1 MSQPT
6 RRTMLKGIGAGAA
19 TAFVPLGMMGPAEA
33 AKIGAPES
41 PKLPGGIKTY
51 IRAYRNWSEAIQVDA
66 VWTAVPANAEEVV
79 LLANWAKANGYKI
92 RPRGQ
97 AHTWC
102 PITLSGEEKNYS
114 KVLLVDTR
122 NGLTKLQVKPGDKAH
137 VVVGTGISQ
146 EELLN
151 ALAQRGLGI
160 LHHPAPGD
168 ITVGG
173 MLAIGGHGTGIPA
186 QGEKLSPGHS
196 YGSISN
202 LVLELEAVVYD
213 KAAKK
218 YVLKRF
224 SRDDKQIGPLLVSL
238 GRSFIT
244 EVTLRVGPEQK
255 MRCQS
260 FMDVP
265 LSELL
270 AEPGSSGR
278 TAMSYLDQ
286 TGRIEIICFAH
297 TRHPW
302 LKVWSVAPDKPA
314 ESREVSGPFNYTFS
328 DQLSRGVLNI
338 ARSVTL
344 GAEGL
349 TPLMGSI
356 QWSAV
361 NSGLRRTKTSDIWGS
376 AKDLMMYIRPSTLRV
391 TANGY
396 AVLCERKN
404 IQRVLNDFYK
414 KYQALNDSYRWRL
427 RYPVNGPLEIRVVG
441 LDRPEDTGIPGA
453 AEALLSP
460 TRPAADHPEWDCAV
474 YFDVL
479 TLPGTRGAEQYYAE
493 MEQWMFAHYTGN
505 YARVRVEWSKGW
517 GYTSQSAWKNKGVLT
532 KKVPQSLTHPG
543 KKDSDYAAATAAL
556 RKMDPYNIFT
566 APLHQVLIGEDE
578 ILGEVKPVD
587 WIPPQG

>member
-1 MSQPT
+1 
-6 RRTMLKGIGAGAA
+6 MLKGMGAGAA
-19 TAFVPLGMMGPAEA
+19 ATFVPLGMMGPAEA
-33 AKIGAPES
+33 AKVHAPPS
-41 PKLPGGIKTY
+41 PELPGGIKTY
-51 IRAYRNWSEAIQVDA
+51 VRAYRNWSEDIQVDA
-66 VWTAVPANAEEVV
+66 VWTAVAGNAEEVA
-79 LLANWAKANGYKI
+79 LLANWAKDNNYKI
-92 RPRGQ
+92 RPRGH

-102 PITLSGEEKNYS
+102 PITLSGEEKNFS

-122 NGLTKLQVKPGDKAH
+122 NGLTKLQVNPGDNAS
-137 VVVGTGISQ
+137 VTAGTGISQ

-151 ALAQRGLGI
+151 ALAQQGLGI

-186 QGEKLSPGHS
+186 QGESRHPGHS

-213 KAAKK
+213 RATKK

-224 SRDDKQIGPLLVSL
+224 ARNDEKIGPLLVSL
-238 GRSFIT
+238 GRSFVT

-265 LSELL
+265 LSELM
-270 AEPGSSGR
+270 AAPGSKGR
-278 TAMSYLDQ
+278 TAMSYLDK
-286 TGRIEIICFAH
+286 TGRLEVICFPH

-302 LKVWSVAPDKPA
+302 LKVWSVSPEKPA
-314 ESREVSGPFNYTFS
+314 ESREVTGPFNYTFS
-328 DQLSRGVLNI
+328 DQLSRGVLNVAKSI
-338 ARSVTL
+338 TL

-361 NSGLRRTKTSDIWGS
+361 NSGLRKTKTTDIWGS

-404 IQRVLNDFYK
+404 IQKVLNDFYE
-414 KYQALNDSYRWRL
+414 KYESLNNSYRRRL

-441 LDRPEDTGIPGA
+441 LDRPEDVGVPGA
-453 AEALLSP
+453 ATALLSP

-479 TLPGTRGAEQYYAE
+479 TLPGTRGAEKYYAE
-493 MEQWMFAHYTGN
+493 LEQWMFSHYTGN

-517 GYTSQSAWKNKGVLT
+517 GYTSEAAWKNKDVLIN
-532 KKVPQSLTHPG
+532 KVPQSLTDPG
-543 KKDSDYAAATAAL
+543 HRVNSYRSAAVGL
-556 RKMDPYNIFT
+556 QRMDPYNIFT
-566 APLHQVLIGEDE
+566 APLHTVLVGEHGT
-578 ILGEVKPVD
+578 LGDTKPAD
-587 WIPPQG
+587 WVPPQG

>member
-1 MSQPT
+1 MPQPT
-6 RRTMLKGIGAGAA
+6 RRNVLKGMGAGAA
-19 TAFVPLGMMGPAEA
+19 AAFVPLGMMGPAEA
-33 AKIGAPES
+33 GKVGAPPS

-51 IRAYRNWSEAIQVDA
+51 VRAYRNWSEAIQVDA
-66 VWTAVPANAEEVV
+66 VWTAVPANAEEVA
-79 LLANWAKANGYKI
+79 LLANWAKDNNYKL
-92 RPRGQ
+92 RPRGH

-102 PITLSGEEKNYS
+102 PITLSGEERNFS
-114 KVLLVDTR
+114 KVLLIDTR
-122 NGLTKLQVKPGDKAH
+122 NGLTKLQVKPGGNAS
-137 VVVGTGISQ
+137 VTVGAGISQ

-186 QGEKLSPGHS
+186 QGEKREPGHS

-213 KAAKK
+213 RATKK

-224 SRDDKQIGPLLVSL
+224 ARNDKKIGPLLVSL
-238 GRSFIT
+238 GRGFIT

-265 LSELL
+265 LSELM
-270 AEPGSSGR
+270 AAPGSKGR
-278 TAMSYLDQ
+278 TAMSYLDK
-286 TGRIEIICFAH
+286 TGRLEIISFAH

-302 LKVWSVAPDKPA
+302 LKVWSLCPEKPA
-314 ESREVSGPFNYTFS
+314 DSREVRGPFNYTFS

-338 ARSVTL
+338 AKSITL

-361 NSGLRRTKTSDIWGS
+361 NSGLRQTKTADIWGS

-404 IQRVLNDFYK
+404 IQKVLNDFYK
-414 KYQALNDSYRWRL
+414 KYESLNNSYRRRW

-441 LDRPEDTGIPGA
+441 LDRPEEVGVPGA
-453 AEALLSP
+453 ATALLSP

-479 TLPGTRGAEQYYAE
+479 TLPGTRGAEKYYAE
-493 MEQWMFAHYTGN
+493 MEQWMFTHYTGN

-517 GYTSQSAWKNKGVLT
+517 GYTSKAAWKNKGVLT
-532 KKVPQSLTHPG
+532 KKVPQSLTDPG
-543 KKDSDYAAATAAL
+543 HRDTSYAAAAVGL
-556 RKMDPYNIFT
+556 QRMDPYNIFT
-566 APLHQVLIGEDE
+566 APLHAVLIGEDDT
-578 ILGEVKPVD
+578 KPTD
-587 WIPPQG
+587 